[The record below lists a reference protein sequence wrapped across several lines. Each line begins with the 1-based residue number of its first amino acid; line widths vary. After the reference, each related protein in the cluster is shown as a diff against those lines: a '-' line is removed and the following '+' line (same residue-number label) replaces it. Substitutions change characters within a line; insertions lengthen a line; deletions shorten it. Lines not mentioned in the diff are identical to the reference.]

1 MSKLSKP
8 WKILLWTVFILC
20 TIGIFLLI
28 NTRVCSLIN
37 PFTGYTKD
45 GRIPTAQT
53 ISFVLSEV
61 NIVIFIYTILA
72 ILCFVAKLKPR
83 SILYPVSIITM
94 EYLFIIRQL
103 TIDGRNVFLI
113 LGLSIPFIGV
123 IIISFVLGLI
133 FDIKHARKEK
143 D

>member
-61 NIVIFIYTILA
+61 NIVIFIYTL
-72 ILCFVAKLKPR
+72 L
-83 SILYPVSIITM
+83 PV
-94 EYLFIIRQL
+94 L
-103 TIDGRNVFLI
+103 TL
-113 LGLSIPFIGV
+113 
-123 IIISFVLGLI
+123 
-133 FDIKHARKEK
+133 
-143 D
+143 